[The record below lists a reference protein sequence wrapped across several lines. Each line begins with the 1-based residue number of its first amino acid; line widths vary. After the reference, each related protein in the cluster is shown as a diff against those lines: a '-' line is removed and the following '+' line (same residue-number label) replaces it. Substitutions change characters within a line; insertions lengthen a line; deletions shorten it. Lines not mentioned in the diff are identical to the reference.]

1 MLYVPAVLTPFSS
14 QIWTQAVTSA
24 KSAAVQMLL
33 RKQPL
38 TVRSQAHG
46 LKTPL

>member
-1 MLYVPAVLTPFSS
+1 MLYVPAVLTPFSF
-14 QIWTQAVTSA
+14 QTWTQAVTSA

-33 RKQPL
+33 RKRPS